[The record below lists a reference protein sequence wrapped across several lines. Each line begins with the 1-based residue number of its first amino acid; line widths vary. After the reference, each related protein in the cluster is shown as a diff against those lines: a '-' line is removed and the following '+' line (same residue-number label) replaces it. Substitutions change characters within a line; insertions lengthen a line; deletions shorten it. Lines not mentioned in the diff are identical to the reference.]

1 MNSLASVKP
10 DADVLPRALQLSGG
24 QLGTN
29 MVRLHIVDRETDPA
43 LWELLR
49 RFGETEPAPI
59 LVNTSFNLPGEPP
72 VIRPKDAVRTFF
84 CSGID
89 AVFVDSFLL
98 LKSSAAH
105 ILNPKSQNSEAQVIA
120 SSM

>member
-1 MNSLASVKP
+1 V
-10 DADVLPRALQLSGG
+10 VE
-24 QLGTN
+24 
-29 MVRLHIVDRETDPA
+29 RETDPL

-49 RFGETEPAPI
+49 RFGEHEPAPI

-98 LKSSAAH
+98 TKSSSAH
-105 ILNPKSQNSEAQVIA
+105 ILNTRPSVQKQEDRVTVL
-120 SSM
+120 